1 MKTILLK
8 YNCAKYQS
16 KFQFREIINNFS
28 RCSEDIL
35 VLFGERKLPA
45 QLKILSTGAELEGI
59 LRIQEQAP

>member
-8 YNCAKYQS
+8 CGKYQS

-45 QLKILSTGAELEGI
+45 RLNVLSTGAELEGT
-59 LRIQEQAP
+59 LRISRTEAP